1 MTIKN
6 VMLAC
11 FLTIG
16 VSASTAHATIVRL
29 HRSATVDNALIH
41 LGDVADVFADD
52 EKAADR
58 LEKITLRTSPIPGN
72 STRIRLDEIRSRLS
86 KFNVEV
92 GAIEFQGS
100 SISLVT
106 RKRQF
111 VTQAGQLTA
120 SAASRHR
127 TKLASIGR
135 RVPQPR
141 PFRKTELAGHALIP
155 TRAVSSVRD
164 ISTADIR
171 LAETVIHD
179 LVRDYMS
186 EWAADWGTPV
196 ITPLLAIPTV
206 PKLLSAH
213 SGNLKIVSGRPL
225 SDDIFL
231 LKIAIPTGSV
241 STTEPSAGMTPSVKA
256 SIETVDVRVR
266 VTRRPKVLAAR
277 RSIAQGQ
284 VIREADLE
292 WREVD
297 DLRNGTS
304 EPETVVGMEARRTIR
319 EGDFVKVSSVKPPTM
334 IKRDELVKVAVTR
347 GSVRVIRTLQ
357 ARRDCI
363 LNDIISLVPP
373 KGSTGEPL
381 PVRVTGRGKAEPLDI
396 ESDNEKPQIR
406 LTRGDGQ
413 PAENSPANSKP
424 RSIPQTAQ
432 VGT

>member
-1 MTIKN
+1 MSIRQMIL
-6 VMLAC
+6 VYSLAVGI
-11 FLTIG
+11 FA
-16 VSASTAHATIVRL
+16 SASIANATIVRL
-29 HRSATVDNALIH
+29 HSIATVDKTLIQ
-41 LGDVADVFADD
+41 LGDVADVFSDN
-52 EKAADR
+52 KQTAAS
-58 LEKITLRTSPIPGN
+58 LKNITLRTSPIPGN
-72 STRIRLDEIRSRLS
+72 STRLRLDEIRSRLL
-86 KFNVEV
+86 KFDVEV
-92 GAIEFQGS
+92 GAIEFQGHNVV
-100 SISLVT
+100 LVT
-106 RKRQF
+106 RRGHI
-111 VTQAGQLTA
+111 T
-120 SAASRHR
+120 AASQPTFRS
-127 TKLASIGR
+127 KLASATN
-135 RVPQPR
+135 QSSFKPR
-141 PFRKTELAGHALIP
+141 PLRKTELASHRSNAP
-155 TRAVSSVRD
+155 RTFSSMRD
-164 ISTADIR
+164 VSTADIR

-241 STTEPSAGMTPSVKA
+241 SKTEQGAGMTPSVKA

-319 EGDFVKVSSVKPPTM
+319 KGDFVKVSSVKPPTM